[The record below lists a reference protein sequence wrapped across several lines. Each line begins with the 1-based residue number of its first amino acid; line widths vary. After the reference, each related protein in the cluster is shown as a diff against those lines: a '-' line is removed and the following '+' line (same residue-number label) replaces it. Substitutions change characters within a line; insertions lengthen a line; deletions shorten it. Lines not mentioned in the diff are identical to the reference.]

1 MMMPWFEF
9 PIGQQRKSGFLTP
22 TLGMS
27 TSKGIQIAVPYY
39 WNIAPNYDYTIT
51 PNLLVKRGL
60 MLENEF
66 RYLQPNYSGKLVYNI
81 MPHDRDYGESRYG
94 LHFEHRYARDG
105 FYAGVNYNRVSDD
118 DYISD
123 FSGNIRESSENVL
136 NQDFWTTNLRDP
148 SRSPEVTG
156 VTSGPPISV

>member
-1 MMMPWFEF
+1 M
-9 PIGQQRKSGFLTP
+9 
-22 TLGMS
+22 
-27 TSKGIQIAVPYY
+27 
-39 WNIAPNYDYTIT
+39 
-51 PNLLVKRGL
+51 VKRGL

-136 NQDFWTTNLRDP
+136 NQDFWMGYGRDFWTTNLRVTKNQTLTSTIRP
-148 SRSPEVTG
+148 GSRMSGCRSSRLTPIRAISAVSN
-156 VTSGPPISV
+156 TSATSRQPALRIRIRAARTATAS